1 MALEYV
7 KTGLSPVL
15 ASQSRTGRIMGGVR
29 RKWLSYT
36 PIAQVLQRTFR
47 RECAIVGFQD
57 PEVNITDQDLEDIMT
72 TIKR

>member
-47 RECAIVGFQD
+47 RECAI
-57 PEVNITDQDLEDIMT
+57 
-72 TIKR
+72 